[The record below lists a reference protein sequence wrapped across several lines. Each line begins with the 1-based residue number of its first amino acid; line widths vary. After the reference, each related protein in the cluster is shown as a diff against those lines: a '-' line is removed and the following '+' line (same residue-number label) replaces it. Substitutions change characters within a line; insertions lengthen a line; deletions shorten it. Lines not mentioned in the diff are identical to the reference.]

1 MEFDRGSRNDDREPD
16 RESQDGAH
24 RMNEERKDII
34 RYQYRF
40 EFEQGVETNF
50 DVDLDSHSL
59 AILGDDD
66 APKPA
71 WTKLNFNQC
80 ENCPLSSEVE
90 YCPVAVN
97 LSRIVEKFKDN
108 VSFES
113 TVVTVKTHER
123 TYVKKT
129 TLQKGIASIIGLF
142 MTTSNCPIM
151 DKLRP
156 MARFHLPFATSVETF
171 FRSVSTYLTAQF
183 LLSRKGREPDWTL
196 ARLLEYYKAINLV
209 NKGIS
214 NRLAKASERDANVN
228 AVIILHSFG
237 DGISYFIQ
245 DGLEEIEPMFSVFF
259 ENLEGPV
266 HQDVEKPSAS
276 TNPIA
281 R

>member
-1 MEFDRGSRNDDREPD
+1 
-16 RESQDGAH
+16 
-24 RMNEERKDII
+24 MNVNQRDII
-34 RYQYRF
+34 RYQYKF
-40 EFEQGVETNF
+40 EFDHGPETNF
-50 DVDLDSHSL
+50 DVELDAQSL
-59 AILGDDD
+59 ALLGEDD
-66 APKPA
+66 APKPD
-71 WTKLNFNQC
+71 WTKLNYYQC
-80 ENCPLSSEVE
+80 DNCPLSSDVE

-97 LSRIVEKFKDN
+97 LARIVEKFKDD

-113 TVVTVKTHER
+113 TIVTVKTKER
-123 TYVKKT
+123 TFVKKT

-171 FRSVSTYLTAQF
+171 FRSISTYLTAQF
-183 LLSRKGREPDWTL
+183 LLARKGKDPDWSL
-196 ARLLEYYKAINLV
+196 ARLLEYYKAINIV

-259 ENLEGPV
+259 DNVENSAKPE
-266 HQDVEKPSAS
+266 VEKISPP
-276 TNPIA
+276 TNPSLQ
-281 R
+281 

>member
-1 MEFDRGSRNDDREPD
+1 MKTEQPVK
-16 RESQDGAH
+16 
-24 RMNEERKDII
+24 NEARKNII
-34 RYQYRF
+34 RYQYKF
-40 EFEQGVETNF
+40 EFEHGTETNL
-50 DVDLDSHSL
+50 DVELNAETL
-59 AILGDDD
+59 ELLGSAD
-66 APKPA
+66 AAKPY

-80 ENCPLSSEVE
+80 ENCPLSAEVE

-97 LSRIVEKFKDN
+97 LSRIVETFRDD

-113 TVVTVKTHER
+113 TVVTVKTNER
-123 TYVKKT
+123 TFVKKT

-142 MTTSNCPIM
+142 MTTSNCPVM

-156 MARFHLPFATSVETF
+156 MARFHLPFATSIETF

-183 LLSRKGREPDWTL
+183 LLARRGKEPDWSL
-196 ARLLEYYKAINLV
+196 NRLLEYYKAINVV

-228 AVIILHSFG
+228 AVVILHSFG

-259 ENLEGPV
+259 
-266 HQDVEKPSAS
+266 DDEKPEN
-276 TNPIA
+276 TKTIEQTTLPTGPTP
-281 R
+281 

>member
-1 MEFDRGSRNDDREPD
+1 MNGKPD
-16 RESQDGAH
+16 
-24 RMNEERKDII
+24 DII
-34 RYQYRF
+34 RYEYKFVF
-40 EFEQGVETNF
+40 ENGRETNF
-50 DVDLDSHSL
+50 EVQLDALTL
-59 AILGDDD
+59 ALLGADE
-66 APKPA
+66 APKPD
-71 WTKLNFNQC
+71 WTKLNFQQC
-80 ENCPLSSEVE
+80 ENCPLSNAVE

-97 LSRIVEKFKDN
+97 LARIVVAFRDS

-113 TVVTVKTHER
+113 TVVTVKASER
-123 TYVKKT
+123 TFVKKT

-183 LLSRKGREPDWTL
+183 LLARRGKEPDWEL
-196 ARLLEYYKAINLV
+196 NKLLEYYKAINVV
-209 NKGIS
+209 NKGMS

-259 ENLEGPV
+259 NGGDESKDAEA
-266 HQDVEKPSAS
+266 QKPPPSS
-276 TNPIA
+276 DQHPD
-281 R
+281 

>member
-1 MEFDRGSRNDDREPD
+1 MSE
-16 RESQDGAH
+16 
-24 RMNEERKDII
+24 KDKGII
-34 RYQYRF
+34 RYQYKF
-40 EFEQGVETNF
+40 EFENGPETNF
-50 DVDLDSHSL
+50 EVNLDAHSL
-59 AILGDDD
+59 SLLDDNK
-66 APKPA
+66 AQKPA
-71 WTKLNFNQC
+71 WTKLSYNQC
-80 ENCPLSSEVE
+80 ENCPLSSDVE

-97 LSRIVEKFKDN
+97 LAKIVEAFQND
-108 VSFES
+108 VSFET
-113 TVVTVKTHER
+113 TVVTVKTPER

-129 TLQKGIASIIGLF
+129 SLQKGISSIIGLF

-171 FRSVSTYLTAQF
+171 FRSISTYLTAQF

-196 ARLLEYYKAINLV
+196 SKLLEYYKEINLV
-209 NKGIS
+209 NKGMS

-228 AVIILHSFG
+228 AVVILHSFG

-259 ENLEGPV
+259 ENLEKAAATELKGTSPIT
-266 HQDVEKPSAS
+266 DAS
-276 TNPIA
+276 

>member
-1 MEFDRGSRNDDREPD
+1 
-16 RESQDGAH
+16 
-24 RMNEERKDII
+24 MNVNPKEII
-34 RYQYRF
+34 RYQYKF
-40 EFEQGVETNF
+40 EFERGPETNF
-50 DVDLDSHSL
+50 DVELDGQSL
-59 AILGDDD
+59 VLLGEDS

-71 WTKLNFNQC
+71 WTKLKFNQC
-80 ENCPLSSEVE
+80 ENCPLSDDVE

-97 LSRIVEKFKDN
+97 LARIVEKFRDD

-113 TVVTVKTHER
+113 TIVTVKTKER
-123 TYVKKT
+123 TFVKKT

-142 MTTSNCPIM
+142 MSTSNCPIM

-171 FRSVSTYLTAQF
+171 FRSISTYLTAQF
-183 LLSRKGREPDWTL
+183 LLSRRGKEPDWKL
-196 ARLLEYYKAINLV
+196 AKLLDYYKAINTV
-209 NKGIS
+209 NKGMS

-259 ENLEGPV
+259 ENVENSEQGHVEQPSPV
-266 HQDVEKPSAS
+266 KHPSV
-276 TNPIA
+276 
-281 R
+281 